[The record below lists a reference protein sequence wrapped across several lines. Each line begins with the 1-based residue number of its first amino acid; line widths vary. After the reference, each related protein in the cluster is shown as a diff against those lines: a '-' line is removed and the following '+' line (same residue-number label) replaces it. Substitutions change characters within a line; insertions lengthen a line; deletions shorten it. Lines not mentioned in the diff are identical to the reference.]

1 MGIKVNLHSAHRQ
14 HTGGREIVEV
24 EGSTVG
30 ECLES
35 LVGAHPGMREA
46 LFDDGGRL
54 RNSIEIYLN
63 LESTYPEELQKPTR
77 DGDEIHIAVMLA
89 GG

>member
-14 HTGGREIVEV
+14 HAGGRETVEV
-24 EGSTVG
+24 DGATVG
-30 ECLES
+30 ECLER
-35 LVGAHPGMREA
+35 LVAEHPGMRAA

-63 LESTYPEELQKPTR
+63 LETTYPEELKTPTR
-77 DGDEIHIAVMLA
+77 DGDEIHIALMLA